1 MDKECEIGGVL
12 CQIVPLIS
20 NDGPRNIPHL
30 ERNQGLPGALSTPRE
45 PGTLEVTRCFLC
57 RLRAQ
62 PRGGLAEE
70 GPEVHLG
77 RQKLQRKWEKTV
89 R

>member
-1 MDKECEIGGVL
+1 M

-30 ERNQGLPGALSTPRE
+30 ERNQGLLGALSTPRE
-45 PGTLEVTRCFLC
+45 PGTLEVARWFLC
-57 RLRAQ
+57 RLWAQ

-70 GPEVHLG
+70 GPEVDLG
-77 RQKLQRKWEKTV
+77 RRKPRRKWEKTV
-89 R
+89 H